1 MPYHLPLHPMFTKR
15 NAHVFALLIGI
26 DVYHV
31 KRHLKGC
38 KHDVD
43 LIEQFLKNTFK
54 GHSIKR
60 LVDGEA
66 TSDMILTTFKEHFT
80 MNTKIGEEDVML
92 FYYAGH
98 GSRIKAPDGWV
109 TQDGQIE
116 IICPYDQDTMGK
128 ELERICG
135 ISDHKLNEMLRK
147 LSSIKHNNNIVA
159 IFDSC
164 YSGGMGRDDEIKG
177 QPENVR
183 SIEVQSPLPGD
194 FEQEAW
200 TVDKGRDLEVSHMG
214 FNYPFMS
221 SHVLLAACRPLE
233 KAKEKLLRYQEGN
246 DAEELKMR
254 GVFTTHLVRML
265 YMAITME
272 QSTYATLLDRL
283 LRGWPYEQRPMCE
296 GSNKGRLLFSK
307 KHGGDP
313 DGTFRLVPTSDRTMY
328 RAAPGW
334 IHGVVKGTEFVVHP
348 NRGTFMASEVRS
360 HSCDLVYKDGPK
372 CQISTEARALMFI
385 GKSLALYLQPG
396 IGDSDVSGV
405 SDRYT
410 IVSQPAAAHV
420 VVHSRDKRY
429 LYLAGADKRVPD
441 SCKTRSGPLLPGEMP
456 SVLDKMAY
464 FNFHLHRG
472 NGDRPLHDYIKLEL
486 VPLKTI
492 PGGHRI
498 PIHDD
503 SVTLDD
509 NDNKDNCV
517 TNLAPFKYGLTL
529 KNNFNCSIFPYLFC
543 FKPSKC
549 AILSYYVPTSRETPP
564 LGPGSPG
571 QPSKLGIVG
580 YGAEGGDP
588 VMFTLPQGKSTDTVF
603 LKLFVSTTYVD
614 LNIVE
619 QRIDQLRGIDRP
631 SVSDPYIW
639 DAWKF
644 QITSQAG
651 PSVPAVPHRTS

>member
-1 MPYHLPLHPMFTKR
+1 MFTKR
-15 NAHVFALLIGI
+15 NARVFALLIGI
-26 DVYHV
+26 DVYGHV
-31 KRHLKGC
+31 KPHLEGC

-43 LIEQFLKNTFK
+43 LIEQFLKDTFK
-54 GHSIKR
+54 DYSIKR

-66 TSDMILTTFKEHFT
+66 TCEMILTTFKEHFT
-80 MNTKIGEEDVML
+80 MNPKIGEEDVML
-92 FYYAGH
+92 FYYSGH

-116 IICPYDQDTMGK
+116 IICPYDQDKEVQMGK
-128 ELERICG
+128 ELKRICG
-135 ISDHKLNEMLRK
+135 ISDHKLNEMLRE
-147 LSSIKHNNNIVA
+147 LSSIKKNNNIVA
-159 IFDSC
+159 IIDSC
-164 YSGGMGRDDEIKG
+164 YSGGIGRDGEIKG

-183 SIEVQSPLPGD
+183 SVQAQPPLPGD

-233 KAKEKLLRYQEGN
+233 KAKEKLLHYQEGN

-272 QSTYATLLDRL
+272 QVTYATLLDEL
-283 LRGWPYEQRPMCE
+283 LRDWHEQQRPMCE

-307 KHGGDP
+307 KHGEDP
-313 DGTFRLVPTSDRTMY
+313 HGTFRLVPASDGTMY
-328 RAAPGW
+328 KAAAGW
-334 IHGVVKGTEFVVHP
+334 IHGVVNGTEFVVHP
-348 NRGTFMASEVRS
+348 NRGTFIAREVRS
-360 HSCDLVYKDGPK
+360 DSCDLVCKGGQPK
-372 CQISTEARALMFI
+372 CQISAEARALMFI

-396 IGDSDVSGV
+396 LSDSDVSGV
-405 SDRYT
+405 SDSCT
-410 IVSQPAAAHV
+410 IVSQSAAAHV
-420 VVHSRDKRY
+420 VVHSRDRAY
-429 LYLAGADKRVPD
+429 LYLEGADKRVPD
-441 SCKTRSGPLLPGEMP
+441 NCKPRSGPLLPRDMP

-492 PGGHRI
+492 PGGYRI

-517 TNLAPFKYGLTL
+517 TNLAPFYGLTL
-529 KNNFNCSIFPYLFC
+529 KNYTNRSIFPYLFY
-543 FKPSKC
+543 FRPSDC
-549 AILSYYVPTSRETPP
+549 TILSYYVPTSRETLP

-571 QPSKLGIVG
+571 QPSKLGVVG

-588 VMFTLPQGKSTDTVF
+588 VRFTLPQGKSTDTVF

-614 LNIVE
+614 FNIVE
-619 QRIDQLRGIDRP
+619 QRIDQLRDIDRP
-631 SVSDPYIW
+631 SVPDPYIW

-644 QITSQAG
+644 QITCQAG
-651 PSVPAVPHRTS
+651 PSVPAVPHQTS